1 MKTRI
6 GYIIIV
12 LLFVFLQ
19 VAYTQQKDTLKLTN
33 IPKGAIGTPCPDL
46 SDCYEKITE
55 CYQNYDT
62 LYVVYGVDS
71 SHQRG
76 VVWTSIEYS
85 NEKRRMNVVIPKLS
99 NSNFNYLNIK
109 HFNNTYLFK
118 KKKNYYVFQKN
129 ESMVMK
135 NKYRSN
141 HSYYFGRRRLLREL
155 KEQDVDESAK
165 ISIRR

>member
-6 GYIIIV
+6 GYTIIV

-19 VAYTQQKDTLKLTN
+19 VAYTQQRDTLKLTN
-33 IPKGAIGTPCPDL
+33 IPKRAIGVPCPDL
-46 SDCYEKITE
+46 FDCYENITE

-85 NEKRRMNVVIPKLS
+85 NEKRRMNIVIPKLS

-109 HFNNTYLFK
+109 HYRNTYLFK
-118 KKKNYYVFQKN
+118 KKKDYYVFQKTV
-129 ESMVMK
+129 SMVMGRH
-135 NKYRSN
+135 RSYKLC
-141 HSYYFGRRRLLREL
+141 SFERRRIL
-155 KEQDVDESAK
+155 KELQEQEVDESEK